1 MPFRLLLPPL
11 LPLLRPRL
19 DILPHRLRPVIPP
32 PLPLPR
38 LLRRLP
44 IRTAGD
50 MMTVLI
56 DTREQ
61 RPWSFP
67 PDIATEIAT
76 IQTGDY
82 ALKGDEKNF
91 AIERKSADDFIG
103 TISVGWHRFCRE
115 INRMDAAGF
124 AAKVIIVETDFYTFC
139 YANGVNGEIIPPDH
153 EHTRCCPGFIMRR
166 IAELTMRGVSV
177 LFAGNANFASALA
190 LKILSEREKEICR

>member
-1 MPFRLLLPPL
+1 
-11 LPLLRPRL
+11 
-19 DILPHRLRPVIPP
+19 
-32 PLPLPR
+32 
-38 LLRRLP
+38 
-44 IRTAGD
+44 
-50 MMTVLI
+50 MTILI

-67 PDIATEIAT
+67 PNIQTEIST

-124 AAKVIIVETDFYTFC
+124 AAKVVIVETDFSTFC
-139 YANGVNGEIIPPDH
+139 FSLGANGFVLPPDH
-153 EHTRCCPGFIMRR
+153 EHTRCSPGFVMRR
-166 IAELTMRGVSV
+166 IAELTMRGVAV
-177 LFAGNANFASALA
+177 IFAGNANQASALA
-190 LKILSEREKEICR
+190 LRILIEREKETCK